1 MSTAYLQPSSEKLV
15 EVWQLPLKGEM
26 LPWHIFSN
34 LSRPWHRL
42 IDMPRAIWKGAINFG
57 LVTIPVGLYTA
68 TDNKTPKFKQLRKT
82 DHSPIKYK
90 RVAEADGAEVVWDDI
105 VKGYEFEKD
114 RYVVFTDEELSAA
127 NPEGNKL
134 VDVIQFVDE
143 SEIDPRMY
151 KSSYF
156 LAPEKTGIKAYRILQ
171 EALAAKG
178 RVGIAKVSIREKQQL
193 ATLRAND
200 GVIIM
205 ETMFWPDELRSAEFE
220 ELEAEI
226 EIRPEEVEMAATIID
241 NLTRPFDEDDYRD
254 RTRETI
260 EELAAKKIAGEE
272 IIAPTS
278 PEPTKVIDLLEAL
291 KASVEATKEKQVK
304 AG

>member
-1 MSTAYLQPSSEKLV
+1 
-15 EVWQLPLKGEM
+15 
-26 LPWHIFSN
+26 
-34 LSRPWHRL
+34 
-42 IDMPRAIWKGAINFG
+42 MPRAIWKGAINFG

-68 TDNKTPKFKQLRKT
+68 TENKTPKFKQLRKT
-82 DHSPIKYK
+82 DHSPIRYK
-90 RVAEADGAEVVWDDI
+90 RVAEIDGEEVVWDDI

-114 RYVVFTDEELSAA
+114 RYVVFTDEELAAA

-143 SEIDPRMY
+143 SEIDPMMY

-171 EALAAKG
+171 KALAEKG

-193 ATLRAND
+193 ATLRSSD

-205 ETMFWPDELRSAEFE
+205 ETMYWPDELRAAEFE
-220 ELEAEI
+220 ELETEI

-241 NLTRPFDEDDYRD
+241 NLTRPFEADDFHDRSRD
-254 RTRETI
+254 I
-260 EELAAKKIAGEE
+260 IKELASKKVAGEE
-272 IIAPTS
+272 IVAVAS
-278 PEPTKVIDLLEAL
+278 PEPTKVVDLLEAL
-291 KASVEATKEKQVK
+291 KASVEATKTKQAK